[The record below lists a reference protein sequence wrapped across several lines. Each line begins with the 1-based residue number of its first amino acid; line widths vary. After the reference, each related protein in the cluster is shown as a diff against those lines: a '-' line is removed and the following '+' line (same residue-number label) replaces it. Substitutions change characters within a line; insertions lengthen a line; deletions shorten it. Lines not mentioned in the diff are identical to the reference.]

1 MNKGFSYYF
10 RSGIA
15 SAKDALKGESFA
27 QRAVLILY
35 FFMSLIGKVCIF
47 TRPIFEIA
55 DMNLMKMLDECKEFS
70 FEKIFTNID
79 DKKRYRKLLVFN
91 IVRSLMIFSV
101 LFFTLLPVGLL
112 WGLLPLVLSDAL
124 AYTIISGIFSGVFGL
139 LALLFVIYITIIYSP
154 VSFLAASDRNLSVAD
169 YFYNSRTGMYKLKR
183 TYFLIALVYS
193 LIYIAI
199 YGTLI
204 GGIVCLCIFLE
215 DIGII
220 ISAFV
225 FAAIIFIT
233 ILPANYLFVSNK
245 LANYFIFKYSVT
257 DKKTILVKE
266 SEDEENTYETVL
278 DENLDEYE
286 DSGDEIDA

>member
-35 FFMSLIGKVCIF
+35 FFMSLIGKLCIF

-55 DMNLMKMLDECKEFS
+55 DINLMKMLDECKEFS

-139 LALLFVIYITIIYSP
+139 LALLFAIYITIIYSP